1 MKSVGQV
8 HLCWQILPVAE
19 LFKIGVFDDA
29 ASREVRNGHLFE
41 LLLVV
46 VIFGYYDADLNRDH
60 HSE

>member
-1 MKSVGQV
+1 M
-8 HLCWQILPVAE
+8 CWQILPVAE

-41 LLLVV
+41 FLLVV